1 MENPP
6 KHLAVI
12 LDGNRRY
19 AKKLNIPIHK
29 GHERGFGKIRQLL
42 EWCVELGI
50 KEVTLYCFS
59 TENFKRDKK
68 EINYLFE
75 LFRQKVR
82 DFRKDKLIHEKKVR
96 IGVIGRLSMFP
107 GDMQKEMRDI
117 MEMTKNY
124 NDYKLNLAMGYG
136 GRSEIVDAFRGLLK
150 EGVKEVDERI
160 VKEHLYLADDVD
172 LLIRPGG
179 EHRISNFLLWQ
190 SSYAEIH
197 FCDSLW
203 PEFEKKDLV
212 AAVRWFNKRGRRFGE

>member
-1 MENPP
+1 MENP